1 MQKYFFYTRRQIAK
15 TNGQVFSDK
24 WSNKKSPEIRALGSG
39 GIVCVC

>member
-24 WSNKKSPEIRALGSG
+24 WSNKKALKSG
-39 GIVCVC
+39 LWGVAV